1 MKKLIAIVAV
11 PFIWILRLLAEL
23 FRHISLGCFWLYD
36 KLLSASIRLNDI
48 TEAEV
53 WPKD

>member
-1 MKKLIAIVAV
+1 MFIFSQVAV

-23 FRHISLGCFWLYD
+23 FRKVSLGLFWLYE
-36 KLLSASIRLNDI
+36 KFLGASMWLNDI

>member
-1 MKKLIAIVAV
+1 MYIFSQVAI

-23 FRHISLGCFWLYD
+23 FRYISVGCFWLYD
-36 KLLSASIRLNDI
+36 KMLGASIWLNDI

>member
-1 MKKLIAIVAV
+1 MFIFSQVAI
-11 PFIWILRLLAEL
+11 PFIWFFKILAEL
-23 FRHISLGCFWLYD
+23 FRILSNGCYWLYM
-36 KLLSASIRLNDI
+36 KLLGISIWINDI

>member
-1 MKKLIAIVAV
+1 MFIFSQVAV

-23 FRHISLGCFWLYD
+23 FRHISLGCFWLYE
-36 KLLSASIRLNDI
+36 KLLGASIWLNDI

>member
-1 MKKLIAIVAV
+1 MFIFAQVAV
-11 PFIWILRLLAEL
+11 PFIWVLRLLAEL
-23 FRHISLGCFWLYD
+23 FRKISVGCYWLYM
-36 KLLSASIRLNDI
+36 KLLGASIWLNDV

>member
-1 MKKLIAIVAV
+1 MYIFAQVAV

-23 FRHISLGCFWLYD
+23 FRGLSNGFYWLYD
-36 KLLSASIRLNDI
+36 KFLGASIWLNDI
-48 TEAEV
+48 TEADV